1 MSQPNLSPCPALST
15 SEFGSHCYHADRQ
28 RQTDRAGSL
37 ILDEAPRSA
46 GTIGRGVRSA
56 AKGSAVA
63 SLALTSRHANV
74 DSPRRHL
81 GVFLLGHEVELGRS
95 DIRMPGKLAHLVHL
109 RPVADGVVNGGLAKR
124 MNADAP

>member
-15 SEFGSHCYHADRQ
+15 SEFGSHSYHADRQ

-56 AKGSAVA
+56 AKGSAVD
-63 SLALTSRHANV
+63 SLALAGPRGQTEFQVNLKLGLTSRQGF
-74 DSPRRHL
+74 PCPT
-81 GVFLLGHEVELGRS
+81 LLLSLFRS
-95 DIRMPGKLAHLVHL
+95 
-109 RPVADGVVNGGLAKR
+109 
-124 MNADAP
+124 